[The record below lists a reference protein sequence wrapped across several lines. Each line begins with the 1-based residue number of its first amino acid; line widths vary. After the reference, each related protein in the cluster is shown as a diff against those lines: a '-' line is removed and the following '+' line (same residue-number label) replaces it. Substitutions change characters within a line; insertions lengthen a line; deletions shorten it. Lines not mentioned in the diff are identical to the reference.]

1 MNGERDEIVRDNN
14 NGFKGRKVLVTG
26 GARGIGYAIARAAAW
41 AGAAVALID
50 LEQASLD
57 EAAAKLHG
65 EVPGAEVLTE
75 ICDVSSYG
83 QVLSAEKALEA
94 RWGRTD
100 TLVNNAGIA
109 YHEPAETMSVS
120 EWDRMIAINLSG
132 VFYCSQ
138 AFGVPMIAAGSGT
151 IVNIASMS
159 GLIVNRPQPQV
170 AYNVAKA
177 GVIMLTKSLAAEWA
191 PHGVRVNAVAPGY
204 TRTDLIEHLVDTDM
218 CRDYWI
224 GGTPLGRMG
233 STDEIANSVLFLAS
247 DAASFVTGE
256 TLVVDGGYTLW

>member
-1 MNGERDEIVRDNN
+1 MNGEGDEIVSAD
-14 NGFKGRKVLVTG
+14 NGFEGRKVLVTG
-26 GARGIGYAIARAAAW
+26 GARGIGYAIARAAAR

-50 LEQASLD
+50 LERASLD
-57 EAAAKLHG
+57 GAAAKLHA

-75 ICDVSSYG
+75 VCDVSSYE
-83 QVLSAEKALEA
+83 QVTSAEKALAA
-94 RWGRTD
+94 RGRTD

-109 YHEPAETMSVS
+109 HHEPAETMSVP
-120 EWDRMIAINLSG
+120 EWDRMIATNLSG

-204 TRTDLIEHLVDTDM
+204 TRTDLIEHLVDTDA

-233 STDEIANSVLFLAS
+233 STDEIAKSVLFLAS

>member
-1 MNGERDEIVRDNN
+1 MSDNG
-14 NGFKGRKVLVTG
+14 NGFRLEGRKLVVTG
-26 GARGIGYAIARAAAW
+26 GARGIGYAIARTAAR
-41 AGAAVALID
+41 AGAAVTLID
-50 LEQASLD
+50 LEQTSVEA
-57 EAAAKLHG
+57 AAAKLRS
-65 EVPGAEVLTE
+65 EVTGAEVLTE
-75 ICDVSSYG
+75 ICDVSSYE
-83 QVLSAEKALEA
+83 QVCAAAKGLEA
-94 RWGRTD
+94 RWGSTD

-109 YHEPAETMSVS
+109 YHAPAETMSVA
-120 EWDRMIAINLSG
+120 EWDRMLQVNLSG

-138 AFGVPMIAAGSGT
+138 VFGVAMIAAGSGA

-204 TRTDLIEHLVDTDM
+204 TRTDLIEHLVESDM
-218 CRDYWI
+218 ARDYWI

-233 STDEIANSVLFLAS
+233 STDEIANTVLFLAS